1 MPQEVSCWLIA
12 QNSCQFSSL
21 FGYQGSKQEPEVYI
35 FTLEKREKKKE
46 LDTTSCEAASGLS
59 WSASILHQ
67 FCHSTKP
74 LLDCQRISSLQ
85 NLSGTRRIEHD
96 QFLVTK
102 VFHAD
107 VRISSYRP
115 AGDGLN
121 GSLSCLGIWTEMNI
135 NKFQLIC
142 CDQGTVRS
150 KTPSRK
156 PWPSWCRFL
165 DGWSLLPAGN
175 HHDARQPK
183 NPIQIS
189 RFQALS
195 LGFLLNAPRDKGT
208 ERRFWRQFQLP
219 CGVISY
225 NMLQL
230 TNHSAGVAWRGTGLQ
245 HLRRRRG
252 IFGSHG
258 LHVKIHK
265 SRH

>member
-21 FGYQGSKQEPEVYI
+21 FGYQGSKQEAEVYI
-35 FTLEKREKKKE
+35 FTLEKREKKE

-85 NLSGTRRIEHD
+85 NLSSTRRIEHD
-96 QFLVTK
+96 QFLLTK

-121 GSLSCLGIWTEMNI
+121 GSLSCLGIWTEH
-135 NKFQLIC
+135 KQVPAHFLWP
-142 CDQGTVRS
+142 GYS
-150 KTPSRK
+150 GKTPSRK

-189 RFQALS
+189 R
-195 LGFLLNAPRDKGT
+195 
-208 ERRFWRQFQLP
+208 
-219 CGVISY
+219 
-225 NMLQL
+225 
-230 TNHSAGVAWRGTGLQ
+230 
-245 HLRRRRG
+245 
-252 IFGSHG
+252 
-258 LHVKIHK
+258 
-265 SRH
+265 